1 MTTQTL
7 DSVLL
12 QTDFLQT
19 DFPDLKLFA
28 SGKVRDVYQVGSD
41 HLLFIATD
49 RISAFDYVLATGIPH
64 KGRVLTQI
72 SLFWFDFLKEVVPNH
87 LVTADVNRYP
97 AEVRPCADQ
106 LRGRSMLV
114 QRAEMFPVECVVRGY
129 LSGSGWKEYKASGS
143 VCGIKLPT
151 GLRESQ
157 QLPEPIFTPATK
169 ATTGHDENISFEH
182 MSQLVDPEDARRL
195 RDLSLAI
202 YKKAA
207 DYAREKGIII
217 ADTKFEFGR
226 TAAGITLADEV
237 LTPDSSRF
245 WPAEKYEAG
254 MSQQSFDK
262 QYVRDYLEE
271 IRWNKQPPAPA
282 LPAEVARKT
291 SEKYV
296 QAYRQLTGREL
307 DV

>member
-7 DSVLL
+7 DSVL
-12 QTDFLQT
+12 LQT

-169 ATTGHDENISFEH
+169 ATTGHDENISFAELTKLIGADLAATVGVRNAAFMVH
-182 MSQLVDPEDARRL
+182 HGIVTCGPDVTTSVMAAVLQAARPESRHIQESGRL
-195 RDLSLAI
+195 CSR
-202 YKKAA
+202 
-207 DYAREKGIII
+207 KGHHHCRHQVRI
-217 ADTKFEFGR
+217 R
-226 TAAGITLADEV
+226 THSGGHH
-237 LTPDSSRF
+237 SC
-245 WPAEKYEAG
+245 G
-254 MSQQSFDK
+254 
-262 QYVRDYLEE
+262 
-271 IRWNKQPPAPA
+271 
-282 LPAEVARKT
+282 
-291 SEKYV
+291 
-296 QAYRQLTGREL
+296 
-307 DV
+307 

>member
-1 MTTQTL
+1 MTLETL

-12 QTDFLQT
+12 RTDY
-19 DFPDLKLFA
+19 PDLELHS

-41 HLLFIATD
+41 RLLFVATD
-49 RISAFDYVLATGIPH
+49 RISAFDYVLATGIPN
-64 KGRVLTQI
+64 KGRVL
-72 SLFWFDFLKEVVPNH
+72 SELSRFWFEFLKDVVPSH
-87 LVTADVNRYP
+87 LITADVNEYP
-97 AEVRPCADQ
+97 EEVRRYRNQ

-114 QRAEMFPVECVVRGY
+114 RRAEMFPVECVVRGY
-129 LSGSGWKEYKASGS
+129 LSGSGWKEYQSRGS
-143 VCGIKLPT
+143 VCGIKLPA
-151 GLRESQ
+151 GLRESEE
-157 QLPEPIFTPATK
+157 LAKPIFTPATK
-169 ATTGHDENISFEH
+169 ATTGHDENISFER
-182 MSQLVDPEDARRL
+182 MTQLVDPEDARRL

-202 YKKAA
+202 YRKAA
-207 DYAREKGIII
+207 DYARLKGIII

-226 TAAGITLADEV
+226 TAAGITLADEA

-245 WPAEKYEAG
+245 WPADKYEPG

-262 QYVRDYLEE
+262 QYVRDYLEA

-296 QAYRQLTGREL
+296 EAYRQLTGKEL
-307 DV
+307 NG